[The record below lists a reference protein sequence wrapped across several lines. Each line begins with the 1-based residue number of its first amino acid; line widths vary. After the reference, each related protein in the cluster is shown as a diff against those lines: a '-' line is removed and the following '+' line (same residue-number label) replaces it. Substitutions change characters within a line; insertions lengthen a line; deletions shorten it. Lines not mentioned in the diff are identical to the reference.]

1 MKKKVI
7 NSLLA
12 VCALGLVGACFMSI
26 YEDIS
31 FDEQKSEREKAVIAR
46 LLQIRDAEEEYRKSH
61 GGEFC
66 GTIDSLVDFVKNGR
80 AIVKIDEDVWTDD
93 LAMGYA
99 TKADAIAAG
108 VFHSDTVWQSAAE
121 KLGITNADSL
131 KLVPVG
137 KTGAEFQLR
146 KTEAYNLKSNE
157 FDKVCEVRASLDD
170 YLDGLNDKKVRQLK
184 QDLKKRGR
192 NRADLFEDNTDD
204 TEGDWY
210 GLRIGDLKDPQN
222 KMAGNWE

>member
-170 YLDGLNDKKVRQLK
+170 YLDGLNAKKVRQLK

-204 TEGDWY
+204 TEGNWY

>member
-46 LLQIRDAEEEYRKSH
+46 LLQIRDAEEEFRKSH

-80 AIVKIDEDVWTDD
+80 AVVKIDEDVWTDD

-137 KTGAEFQLR
+137 KEGAVFQLR

-170 YLDGLNDKKVRQLK
+170 YLDGLNAKKVRQLK

>member
-31 FDEQKSEREKAVIAR
+31 FDDQKSEREQAVIAR
-46 LLQIRDAEEEYRKSH
+46 LLQIRDAEEEFRKSH
-61 GGEFC
+61 GGDFC

-80 AIVKIDEDVWTDD
+80 AVVKIDEDVWTDD

-108 VFHSDTVWQSAAE
+108 VFKSDTVWQSAAE
-121 KLGITNADSL
+121 KLGISNPDSL
-131 KLVPVG
+131 KLIPVG
-137 KTGAEFQLR
+137 KEGAVFQLR

-157 FDKVCEVRASLDD
+157 FDKVCEVRANLDD
-170 YLDGLNDKKVRQLK
+170 YLDGINAKKVKQLK

-192 NRADLFEDNTDD
+192 NRADLFEDNADD

>member
-157 FDKVCEVRASLDD
+157 FDNVCEVRASLDD
-170 YLDGLNDKKVRQLK
+170 YLDGLNAKKVRQLK

-204 TEGDWY
+204 TEGNWY